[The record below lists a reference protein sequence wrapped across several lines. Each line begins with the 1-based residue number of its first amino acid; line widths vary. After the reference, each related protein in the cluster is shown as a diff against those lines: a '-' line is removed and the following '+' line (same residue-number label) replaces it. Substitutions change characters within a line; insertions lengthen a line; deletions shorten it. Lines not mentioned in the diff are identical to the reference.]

1 MDNMYNQTINMRVE
15 ELNQK
20 LCDLQ
25 NEIIEHTLIMDELWK
40 YHPANPNFINPISL
54 YKNLEIE
61 VSHMD
66 IEIDNIES
74 MIDALKSTN

>member
-1 MDNMYNQTINMRVE
+1 MYNQITNMGVE

-25 NEIIEHTLIMDELWK
+25 NDVIEHTLTMDELWK

-61 VSHMD
+61 VSNMD
-66 IEIDNIES
+66 AEIENIES

>member
-1 MDNMYNQTINMRVE
+1 MYNQTTNMGVE

-54 YKNLEIE
+54 YKNLKIE
-61 VSHMD
+61 VSNMD
-66 IEIDNIES
+66 AEIENIES
-74 MIDALKSTN
+74 MIDALKLTN

>member
-1 MDNMYNQTINMRVE
+1 MDNMYNQTTKMGVE
-15 ELNQK
+15 DLNQK

-25 NEIIEHTLIMDELWK
+25 NKIIEYTLIMDELWK

-61 VSHMD
+61 MSNMGD
-66 IEIDNIES
+66 EINNIES
-74 MIDALKSTN
+74 MINALKSTN